1 VFRGGGDPAAR
12 TVPLGAIMDALV
24 SAENP
29 PVDPARLYDLCRSA
43 DQRFWLL
50 RELQE
55 SLEKAAH
62 RAGHYHDARVRL

>member
-1 VFRGGGDPAAR
+1 
-12 TVPLGAIMDALV
+12 MDALV
-24 SAENP
+24 SAEDP